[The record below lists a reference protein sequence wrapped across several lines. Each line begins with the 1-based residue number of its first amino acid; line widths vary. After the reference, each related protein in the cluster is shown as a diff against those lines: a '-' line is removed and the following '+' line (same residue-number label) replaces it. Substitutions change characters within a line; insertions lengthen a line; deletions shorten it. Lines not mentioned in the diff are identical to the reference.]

1 MGELSD
7 PQTLSISHDLR
18 DFNSGNA
25 NLDQW
30 LMDSAHR
37 ANQTNSARVVVIRDQ
52 NQVIAYSALATGSIV
67 ITDLPSEF
75 RNGLSRHPVPIIL
88 LARLAVDTR
97 YQGLG
102 LAVGLLKHALVTA
115 LGVEQEDGVVALATH
130 PIDQSA
136 KSFYLKY
143 GFVQSPGDKD
153 LMALPLRRY

>member
-1 MGELSD
+1 
-7 PQTLSISHDLR
+7 
-18 DFNSGNA
+18 
-25 NLDQW
+25 
-30 LMDSAHR
+30 
-37 ANQTNSARVVVIRDQ
+37 VVIRDQ